1 MPSAEEEA
9 VVPGAL
15 SAPAL
20 PLALPARAPSAPRMR
35 SKFNPL
41 HQPEMA
47 GSDSTATGL
56 GGGGAG
62 TAARSASKGCG
73 LGRGATSRVV
83 RRGKGTGRVFFT
95 TAGFS
100 TMYFGTGRAGTTTLG
115 TGARAAGCAATSGCV
130 WGHCGRLT
138 GGRADKLCISTTGG
152 RGGTAAMLGSTVLS
166 TGVVTGE
173 FEGNSD
179 SACAAASVRDAAKIM
194 LMIVSEAPAARAR

>member
-1 MPSAEEEA
+1 MLTLALFVPEALEVPSAEEEA

-56 GGGGAG
+56 GWGGGGNA
-62 TAARSASKGCG
+62 TRSAGG
-73 LGRGATSRVV
+73 LGRGATAAG
-83 RRGKGTGRVFFT
+83 RGNGAGLAFLT
-95 TAGFS
+95 TAGCS

-115 TGARAAGCAATSGCV
+115 TGGRAAA
-130 WGHCGRLT
+130 
-138 GGRADKLCISTTGG
+138 
-152 RGGTAAMLGSTVLS
+152 
-166 TGVVTGE
+166 GVVAGE
-173 FEGNSD
+173 FAADSD
-179 SACAAASVRDAAKIM
+179 SACASAVVTDMARIM
-194 LMIVSEAPAARAR
+194 LTMVSEAPVASARRPPRYCLD